1 MKPLDTSVEEKD
13 MTYDPEI
20 EKLLPWF
27 AKGLL
32 EPDDSEKVETYL
44 AAHPEMHMQLDLIAE
59 ETLAV
64 EQQHA
69 ALGAPSAGGLDRLLG
84 SIDALEAK
92 SGPAASLAASVAASG
107 RAGRGLSGWIR
118 DFLAGLSTPSMQFV
132 AAAVAVVIVAQAVII
147 GNLVHGGS
155 QTTDIPSVSTFTTAA
170 GPQAKTLSQAGMPL
184 GSLLVAFRK
193 DASIEA
199 VNGLLK
205 ELGAIIKDG
214 PKAGGFYEIVIA
226 QGHLPAGGTQAVL
239 EQLKARND
247 VVQFA
252 SASQ

>member
-1 MKPLDTSVEEKD
+1 

-44 AAHPEMHMQLDLIAE
+44 AAHPEMRRQLDLIAE

-92 SGPAASLAASVAASG
+92 SGLTASLAASVAASG
-107 RAGRGLSGWIR
+107 RAGSGITGWIR
-118 DFLAGLSTPSMQFV
+118 AFFAGLSSLSMQLV
-132 AAAVAVVIVAQAVII
+132 AGAVAVVIVAQAVII

-155 QTTDIPSVSTFTTAA
+155 GKTDMPTVSTFTTAA
-170 GPQAKTLSQAGMPL
+170 GPQAKTLSQAGMPS

-193 DASIEA
+193 DASVGA

-205 ELGAIIKDG
+205 ELGAIVKDG

-226 QGHLPAGGTQAVL
+226 QDHLPAGGIEAVL